1 MGFLWVSTGF
11 SSISMVLGP
20 VGPSFT
26 GFSWF
31 WGPTDHSFTGFSW
44 FGGLQGGEAPEPY
57 FWPNPGL
64 GPLLAG
70 RLLFGGLRT
79 QVYGQAPRLAD
90 TESLG
95 TPPPGKDESLAEDSS
110 HCA

>member
-11 SSISMVLGP
+11 PSISMVLGP

-44 FGGLQGGEAPEPY
+44 FGGLQAGE
-57 FWPNPGL
+57 
-64 GPLLAG
+64 GPRTLLLAK
-70 RLLFGGLRT
+70 
-79 QVYGQAPRLAD
+79 
-90 TESLG
+90 LG
-95 TPPPGKDESLAEDSS
+95 AAPPPDREDAVWQPQSPGIWPG
-110 HCA
+110 A